1 LSVALT
7 MDPFKF
13 IEEVLAFR
21 AGSVPEG
28 LIDEITRRARDKSW
42 SSVLDVAEVILV
54 ESSVTNIKL
63 LDLAKDLLLARIY
76 QEAKGD
82 WHKAFPLKGFE
93 RKLKWSGLRLLYA
106 RYLIKRPDGTAMET
120 PNDMV
125 ERVASYVS
133 LAEHAY
139 GYREEAKRLFIDLIS
154 NVRFIPNSPTLMNAA
169 TRYPQLAA
177 CFVVSLADDID
188 SILEALR
195 VSAWIFKSG
204 AGAGYD
210 FSPLRPRGSPISG
223 TGGQSSGPVSFM
235 KLFDTLAD
243 VIKEGGKRR
252 AAMMGILHDWHPDV
266 IEFIRS
272 KCERTGFLENFNI
285 SVGVHDVFME
295 KALKGDK
302 WILLNPLHCPNLSTL
317 SSKEL
322 EEMQKLC
329 EAEKEVNAKEIL
341 DLIAECAWKSGDP
354 GVIFL
359 DTINKHNATPAI
371 GKIHTTN
378 PCGETPLLDWEACN
392 LGSMN
397 LTAYVDEVNKRILWD
412 ELAEDVRLAIRFLD
426 DVIDMSRYP
435 DPKIEE
441 AVRRTRKIG
450 LGVMGW
456 AEFLAALDIP
466 YDSHDALFLA
476 DKVMEFIAYHARAA
490 SNELARERGYYPAFP
505 SSIHREGRFNFEP
518 QVPASDIYDISK
530 VSDYV
535 KSLVA
540 DRPSLDWEELRKE
553 MKLGTRN
560 ATVTTIA
567 PTGSIS
573 IIAGTSSSIE
583 PFFAL
588 VYIRHSEI
596 GSWIEVNP
604 RLYKWL
610 EDNGMLNED
619 ILSEIASHGGGIR
632 WAEWAPEELKKSL
645 PTALEIGWEWHVR
658 MQAVFQRWV
667 DNAVSK
673 TINMPYSVKVEDV
686 RGAIVLAWKLGCKG
700 ITVFRDKSRADQV
713 LEAGEELKK
722 VLRRAPKIKVHK
734 DKELYNW
741 LRIGKREMMVVRDN
755 YAGGCPTCD
764 I

>member
-1 LSVALT
+1 MTNRRKDPLSFVKEVLEFRAGKVPAGL
-7 MDPFKF
+7 
-13 IEEVLAFR
+13 IEEVK
-21 AGSVPEG
+21 
-28 LIDEITRRARDKSW
+28 RRAKGTYWTSI
-42 SSVLDVAEVILV
+42 LDTAEVVLV
-54 ESSVTNIKL
+54 ESSISDLKL

-76 QEAKGD
+76 EEAKGD
-82 WHKAFPLKGFE
+82 WRKAFPLKGFE
-93 RKLKWSGLRLLYA
+93 RRLKWSGLRLLYA
-106 RYLIKRPDGTAMET
+106 RYLIKRPDGTVMET
-120 PNDMV
+120 PNDLI
-125 ERVASYVS
+125 ERVSSYVS

-139 GYREEAKRLFIDLIS
+139 GSREEARRLFSDLMS
-154 NVRFIPNSPTLMNAA
+154 SGRFIPNSPTLMNSA

-177 CFVVSLADDID
+177 CFVVSLSDDID

-210 FSPLRPRGSPISG
+210 FSPLRPRGSPITG

-266 IEFIRS
+266 IEFIKS
-272 KCERTGFLENFNI
+272 KCDSMGQLENFNI
-285 SVGVHDVFME
+285 SVGVHNSFME
-295 KALKGDK
+295 KAINGGE
-302 WILLNPLHCPNLSTL
+302 WILLNPLHCPNLSVL
-317 SSKEL
+317 SSEEL
-322 EEMQKLC
+322 EDMQNLC
-329 EAEKEVNAKEIL
+329 EAERKVNAREIL
-341 DLIAECAWKSGDP
+341 SLIAECAWKSGDP
-354 GVIFL
+354 GVVFL
-359 DTINKHNATPAI
+359 DTINAHNATPAL

-392 LGSMN
+392 LGSIN
-397 LTAYVDEVNKRILWD
+397 LVAYVDEYNRRILWED
-412 ELAEDVRLAIRFLD
+412 LAEDVRLAVRFLD

-441 AVRRTRKIG
+441 AVRKTRKVG

-476 DKVMEFIAYHARAA
+476 DKIMEFVAYHARAA
-490 SNELARERGYYPAFP
+490 SNELAMERGYYPAFP

-518 QVPASDIYDISK
+518 QVPAEEIYNINF
-530 VSDYV
+530 VSDKV
-535 KSLVA
+535 KDLVRS
-540 DRPSLDWEELRKE
+540 RPALDWEKLREE
-553 MKLGTRN
+553 MKSGTRN

-596 GSWIEVNP
+596 GNWIEVNQ
-604 RLYKWL
+604 RLYRWL
-610 EDNGMLNED
+610 EKNGLLNEE
-619 ILSEIASHGGGIR
+619 ILAEIASKGGGIR
-632 WAEWAPEELKKSL
+632 WAKWAPEELKRSL
-645 PTALEIGWEWHVR
+645 PTALEIGWEWHVK

-673 TINMPYSVKVEDV
+673 TINMPNSATRKDV
-686 RGAIVLAWKLGCKG
+686 LGAMILAWRLGCKG

-713 LEAGEELKK
+713 LEAGEEIKK
-722 VLRRAPKIKVHK
+722 VLEKVPKIKVHK
-734 DKELYNW
+734 DKQLYSW
-741 LRIGKREMMVVRDN
+741 LRIGKKEMMIVRDN